1 MDPIRLGRGKNKRLR
16 SLAALLCTAV
26 LLGTLTGCGPDTTGT
41 DRTKPEPMDY
51 GPLLTGDLQTV
62 VSLAGMTLSVD
73 PTTGEF
79 IVEDG
84 TGGIFRSNPVDRAAD
99 KKARDIWKT
108 NLNSQFILTYSN
120 ADGRI
125 FQEVNSFVGCVKKS
139 GLKVHKTDDGF
150 VSEYTFEKEG
160 FVVPIRIA
168 LTEKGL
174 TATVLADR
182 IDTSASDFFVTAI
195 DLLPF
200 FGAAGPDKEGY
211 MVVPDGTGGLI
222 DLNNGKAVTGNY
234 QANVY
239 GDDLAIQPEQRFA
252 TQKTASLPVFGIKTQ
267 DSGLVAIIT
276 EGDAIA
282 RIEANVSGGRTS
294 YNFLFAGFTLR
305 QTDSFTIFDRSGKP
319 RDFPVLDKA
328 ALTYKNLQVLYCFL
342 GPTDNGYV
350 RMADVYRA
358 YLAATEGLTPD
369 GLEPDGGLFLDFYG
383 AVMKTKPILGLPVNT
398 MVPLSPFHD
407 VVDAVKALE
416 TKGVDAFVLRMVN
429 ATDAD
434 TKMKA
439 PKNPSPSARLG
450 GVSGYRELQQLVGEG
465 NVYLTV
471 DPVQVRTNGWILKTI
486 NTTSQTVLGLPAY
499 MRRYDLTSGVRDES
513 DRWYLL
519 SPLVAAETFTSY
531 AARAVRSAVTSH
543 VAVSGFGSSL
553 YSDFG
558 KATVNR
564 EMARDA
570 FATSLFAAKAAG
582 AGILLEGSNAYTVGS
597 AERLTD
603 IPSTTSGYGLFDAE
617 IPFVQMVLDG
627 LVEYAG
633 EPINLS
639 SNPRRS
645 FLKAIESGSQLHY
658 AFITGDPSEL
668 RDTELQWLFGSDWKG
683 WADLVAADYARYAEV
698 AAATNGTRIVGH
710 EILAEDFSK
719 VTYANGAVVLVNCS
733 RITQYEGGSPV
744 EPMDFRIEA
753 GER

>member
-1 MDPIRLGRGKNKRLR
+1 MRGMRTGFPSRAL
-16 SLAALLCTAV
+16 SALLCAV
-26 LLGTLTGCGPDTTGT
+26 LLLCTLAGCASSSTDTGG
-41 DRTKPEPMDY
+41 TKPEPMEY
-51 GPLLTGDLQTV
+51 GPVLTGALQTV
-62 VSLAGMTLSVD
+62 ASVAGRTLSVD

-79 IVEDG
+79 VVLDADG
-84 TGGIFRSNPVDRAAD
+84 KSFRSNPVDRADD

-125 FQEVNSFVGCVKKS
+125 IQQVNSFVGCVKKN
-139 GLKVHKTDDGF
+139 GLKVHRTDDGF
-150 VSEYTFEKEG
+150 ISEYTFSKEG

-168 LTEKGL
+168 LTEQGL
-174 TATVLADR
+174 SATVLADR
-182 IDTSASDFFVTAI
+182 IDTSASEFLVTAV

-200 FGAAGPDKEGY
+200 FGAAGPENTGY
-211 MVVPDGTGGLI
+211 MVVPDGTGALI
-222 DLNNGKAVTGNY
+222 ELNNGKAVTGFY

-239 GDDLAIQPEQRFA
+239 GDDLAITPEQRFA

-294 YNFLFAGFTLR
+294 YNFLYAGFTLR
-305 QTDSFTIFDRSGKP
+305 QTDGFTIFDRTGKP
-319 RDFPVLDKA
+319 RDYPVLDKA
-328 ALTYKNLQVLYCFL
+328 PLTYKELQVQYRFL
-342 GPTDNGYV
+342 GSTDNGYV

-358 YLAATEGLTPD
+358 YLAETEGLSSEAAKPN
-369 GLEPDGGLFLDFYG
+369 GGLYLDFYG
-383 AVMKTKPILGLPVNT
+383 AVMKTKPVLGIPVNT
-398 MVPLSPFHD
+398 MVPLSPFRD
-407 VVDAVKALE
+407 VADAVEALKA
-416 TKGVDAFVLRMVN
+416 KGVDAFVLRMVN

-439 PKNPSPSARLG
+439 PKNPAPSARLG
-450 GVSGYRELQQLVGEG
+450 GASGYRTLQQAVGES
-465 NVYLTV
+465 NVYLSV
-471 DPVQVRTNGWILKTI
+471 DPIQVRTNGWILKTLD
-486 NTTSQTVLGLPAY
+486 TTSQTVMGLPAY
-499 MRRYDLTSGVRDES
+499 VRRYDLTSGVRDES

-519 SPLVAAETFTSY
+519 SPLVAAEMFTSY
-531 AARAVRSAVTSH
+531 AARAARSALTSRIS
-543 VAVSGFGSSL
+543 VAGIGSSL
-553 YSDFG
+553 HSDFG

-564 EMARDA
+564 AMAMDA
-570 FATSLFAAKAAG
+570 FVTALSSAKAAG
-582 AGILLEGSNAYTVGS
+582 AGLLLDGSNAYAIGS

-603 IPSTTSGYGLFDAE
+603 VPSTTSGYGLFDAE

-627 LVEYAG
+627 LVEYAC

-645 FLKAIESGSQLHY
+645 FLKAVESGSRLHY
-658 AFITGDPSEL
+658 SFITGNPTEL
-668 RDTELQWLFGSDWKG
+668 RDSELQWLFGADYRGWSDQ
-683 WADLVAADYARYAEV
+683 VAADYARFSEMTAV
-698 AAATNGTRIVGH
+698 TDGTRIVGH

-733 RITQYEGGSPV
+733 RITQYDGGRPV
-744 EPMDFRIEA
+744 EPMDFRVEA